1 MIKPED
7 SASGTIVP
15 AHGPVG
21 RDRAPLMLAA
31 LVAVFIMSHAFRT
44 VVGIIA
50 GPLTTDLGA
59 SAQGLGAAA
68 GAFHLAFALAQP
80 VVGIALDRYGPRR
93 TVLVAF
99 VLALA
104 GSAVSAAADG
114 MAMLLIGQSLI
125 GFGCAPALLAALVFI
140 SRRYPAERFAALSG
154 VVLAVGGLGML
165 ITGTPLAWVVEHASW
180 RAGFVALGLLAAAA
194 WLGVLLWADDGPAPG
209 PAVRQTLAATL
220 RDLGSIV
227 RQPHTAGI
235 CCLAAVSYASAMTL
249 RGMWLG
255 PLLSERHG
263 FSLIEVGHVASAI
276 PLALLVGPIVFGRI
290 DPGAGARRAL
300 VIGCSVIYVAV
311 FAALA
316 IGAGATWDVAL
327 AVFSG
332 FLSGYI
338 ALQYADVRSSYPP
351 EVTGR
356 ALSVFTMAMF
366 GGVATMQW
374 LSGVAASLAPGLSV
388 EPVRVALL
396 TVCALLALG
405 TFAFWR
411 LPWPPR

>member
-1 MIKPED
+1 MIKPGMSTSGVIARSTQAGLHER
-7 SASGTIVP
+7 AS
-15 AHGPVG
+15 
-21 RDRAPLMLAA
+21 LMLAA

-50 GPLTTDLGA
+50 GPLTTDLDA

-68 GAFHLAFALAQP
+68 GAFHLAFAVAQP
-80 VVGIALDRYGPRR
+80 AVGIALDRYGPRR
-93 TVLVAF
+93 TILVAF

-104 GSAVSAAADG
+104 GSAVSASADS
-114 MAMLLIGQSLI
+114 MAMLVVGQWLI

-140 SRRYPAERFAALSG
+140 SRHYPAERFASLSG

-165 ITGTPLAWVVEHASW
+165 ITGTPLAWVVEYGSW
-180 RAGFVALGLLAAAA
+180 RAGFVTLDLLAATA
-194 WLGVLLWADDGPAPG
+194 WLGVLFWVNDGPAPAS
-209 PAVRQTLAATL
+209 AVQQTMGDAL
-220 RDLGSIV
+220 RGLGSIV

-235 CCLAAVSYASAMTL
+235 CCLAAVSYASAMAL
-249 RGMWLG
+249 RGLWLG
-255 PLLSERHG
+255 PLLSERLG

-276 PLALLVGPIVFGRI
+276 PVALLVGPIVFGRI
-290 DPGAGARRAL
+290 DPGAGGRRAL
-300 VIGCSVIYVAV
+300 VIGCSVVYVAV

-316 IGAGATWDVAL
+316 VGGGATLDVAL

-332 FLSGYI
+332 FFSGYI

-366 GGVATMQW
+366 GGVAAMQW
-374 LSGVAASLAPGLSV
+374 LSGVAASLAPGLGI
-388 EPVRVALL
+388 EPVRAALL

-411 LPWPPR
+411 LPPR